1 MGLMG
6 LIGLIREGKIV
17 AEACSA
23 PATYSTYNT
32 YKTYS
37 FLYSLSGGSYL
48 PIYPRSASTY
58 SSKALIPSGVMRQ
71 MVQGIFPR
79 KDFSTVM

>member
-6 LIGLIREGKIV
+6 LIGGGKTV
-17 AEACSA
+17 AEAFMT
-23 PATYSTYNT
+23 PAAYTTYNT
-32 YKTYS
+32 YFTYITY
-37 FLYSLSGGSYL
+37 YSLSGGSYL
-48 PIYPRSASTY
+48 PIYPRRASTY

-79 KDFSTVM
+79 KDFSTEM